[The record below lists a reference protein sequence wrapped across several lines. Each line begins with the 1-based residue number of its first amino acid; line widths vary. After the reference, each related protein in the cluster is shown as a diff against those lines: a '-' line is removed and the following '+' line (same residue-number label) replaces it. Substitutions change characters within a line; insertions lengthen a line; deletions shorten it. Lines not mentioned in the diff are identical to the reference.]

1 MNLNSFISKHVTSYL
16 KFLQTNQNYSPK
28 AMVVKL
34 DFKTDFTRFLKVEN
48 KIQHTVKV
56 ITKSEV
62 IECSGAVLCQHSGI
76 LQQLVAKDNE
86 LFLDNY
92 THVQDCLLVLHGAE
106 VSLNMDNI
114 LDIMKFSVQFG
125 INEIYLQCLDWI
137 EINFSVENFLKIFK
151 ICDSVSKFARL
162 CGTELPKDP
171 CIHVATY
178 LKMVGPDALVDL
190 YKCDSETNQTDLLKF
205 LFETKGLVCCFAD
218 LLCEIVSEEN
228 APIVLPMLCNSFDEF
243 KKFSEK
249 NFRFLIA
256 KIEATSV
263 ANLVPK
269 DYVKFKG
276 KIWSILMEAQQQPF
290 SNHYFDGVICITDV
304 IVKDKL
310 WKKMNKDQII
320 EAQRLFDTR
329 SKHFIYSEIMVA
341 WVVENKPTQET
352 VTELLLELKPYQLG
366 PDYVSMLNDKFKA
379 LGYTEPISA
388 PLLSTWKR
396 PNHFIS
402 NTVYHHD
409 VSNGFGMRFKIHC
422 RSTCEP
428 SQYYVVRLSPR
439 EKGEQG
445 FHWAW
450 YLNNTSYT
458 DPDDLLRCPL
468 DTVQDTVEKER
479 IMFYGATKD
488 NVHLQFHTDHADA
501 FSKWKTGLHQL
512 NVKCVQFDKLSN

>member
-1 MNLNSFISKHVTSYL
+1 
-16 KFLQTNQNYSPK
+16 
-28 AMVVKL
+28 MVVKL

-56 ITKSEV
+56 VTKGEV
-62 IECSGAVLCQHSGI
+62 IEWSGAVLCQHSGI

-114 LDIMKFSVQFG
+114 LDLMKFSVQFG

-137 EINFSVENFLKIFK
+137 KINFSIENFLEIFK
-151 ICDSVSKFARL
+151 ICRSVSKFARL
-162 CGTELPKDP
+162 CGTELSKDP

-178 LKMVGPDALVDL
+178 LKMVGPDAVVNL
-190 YKCDSETNQTDLLKF
+190 YESDSEANQTDFLKF
-205 LFETKGLVCCFAD
+205 LFGTKGLVSCFAD

-228 APIVLPMLCNSFDEF
+228 VATVLPLLCNSFDEIT
-243 KKFSEK
+243 KFSER
-249 NFRFLIA
+249 NFRCLIT
-256 KIEATSV
+256 KIDSTSIETL
-263 ANLVPK
+263 APK
-269 DYVKFKG
+269 VYIDYKK
-276 KIWSILMEAQQQPF
+276 KLLSILMESRSPC
-290 SNHYFDGVICITDV
+290 SIPHSLFDGVICLTDD

-320 EAQRLFDTR
+320 EAQRLFDTP

-341 WVVENKPTQET
+341 WVVKHKPTQET

-366 PDYVSMLNDKFKA
+366 PDYVSMLNDKCKA

-388 PLLSTWKR
+388 PLVSSWKR

-402 NTVYHHD
+402 DTLYSHQY
-409 VSNGFGMRFKIHC
+409 SGGFAMQFTINC
-422 RSTCEP
+422 RSTCQP
-428 SQYYVVRLSPR
+428 SQHYNVGFRP
-439 EKGEQG
+439 EKGKQG
-445 FHWAW
+445 LQWAW
-450 YLNNTSYT
+450 SKTNPPCKDSE
-458 DPDDLLRCPL
+458 DLLRCPL
-468 DTVQDTVEKER
+468 DTVQNTAEKER

-488 NVHLQFHTDHADA
+488 NVHLQFHTNYADA
-501 FSKWKTGLHQL
+501 ISTWRTGSNIL
-512 NVKCVQFDKLSN
+512 NVKCVQFDKLSD